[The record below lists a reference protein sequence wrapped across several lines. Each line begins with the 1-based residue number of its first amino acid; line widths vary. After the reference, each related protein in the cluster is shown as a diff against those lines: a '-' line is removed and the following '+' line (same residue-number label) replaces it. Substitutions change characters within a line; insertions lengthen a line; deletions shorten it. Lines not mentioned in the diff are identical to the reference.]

1 LQTVDHYNDQFK
13 RCFKLENFDLDHIYL
28 EHYDALHR
36 YAFTILKDDVLAEE
50 MIHQVFLKLLEW
62 NTSVTIHTSLK
73 AYLYRAV
80 NHECLNY
87 LKHQK
92 IKRTYQLYVNTTN
105 YHTET
110 PSGQMIYKEL
120 EKHIWQ
126 AINELPEQRRTIF
139 QLSRFEQ
146 LKYAEIANQLGL
158 SIKTIES
165 QMRKAL
171 QSLRKK
177 LADYLPILVW
187 IILDKIC

>member
-1 LQTVDHYNDQFK
+1 MQTVDNYNDQFK

-36 YAFTILKDDVLAEE
+36 YAFTILKDDMLAEE
-50 MIHQVFLKLLEW
+50 MIHQVFLKLLES

-92 IKRTYQLYVNTTN
+92 IKRTYRSYVNTTN

-120 EKHIWQ
+120 EKRIWQ

-146 LKYAEIANQLGL
+146 LKYAEIASQLGL

-177 LADYLPILVW
+177 LADYLPILIW
-187 IILDKIC
+187 IILNKIC